1 MKYTMEILDTALDN
15 LQSKDIKERKKAAT
29 FFMRA
34 TCAELGTK
42 NTKPVKEWFI
52 VNTENYLST
61 IKEET
66 NPEMIWIYLYTLQ
79 NFCAR
84 YLHLNHLYIID
95 SDIMTEDTIQNF
107 EERSQEYAYDLLK
120 KQTHPKVLQGIASFF
135 WIYRQAFV
143 WDLFIEVLKQKKDK
157 LTLSHIGIAIR
168 QCYDLSQE
176 NDRSIYISDIQ
187 LKELLKVLETK
198 KILQKEMKLLE
209 NLYDC
214 S

>member
-34 TCAELGTK
+34 ACAELGTK

-52 VNTENYLST
+52 VNMEQYFSA

-66 NPEMIWIYLYTLQ
+66 NHEVLWIHLYTLQ

-84 YLHLNHLYIID
+84 YLHLNHLYIMD
-95 SDIMTEDTIQNF
+95 SDIITEDKVQNF
-107 EERSQEYAYDLLK
+107 EEKSKEYARGLLK

-143 WDLFIEVLKQKKDK
+143 WDLFIKVLKQKKDK

>member
-1 MKYTMEILDTALDN
+1 MLGINFDRSHLYEICNGGTGHCLRQPTK
-15 LQSKDIKERKKAAT
+15 QRYK
-29 FFMRA
+29 RA
-34 TCAELGTK
+34 QTD
-42 NTKPVKEWFI
+42 
-52 VNTENYLST
+52 
-61 IKEET
+61 
-66 NPEMIWIYLYTLQ
+66 PEMIWIYLYTLQ

-95 SDIMTEDTIQNF
+95 SDIMAEDTIQNF

-176 NDRSIYISDIQ
+176 NNRSIYISDIQ

>member
-34 TCAELGTK
+34 ACAELGTK

-52 VNTENYLST
+52 VNTENYLSA

-95 SDIMTEDTIQNF
+95 SDIMAEDTIQNF

>member
-1 MKYTMEILDTALDN
+1 MEILDTALDN

>member
-34 TCAELGTK
+34 ACAELGTK

-52 VNTENYLST
+52 VNTKNYLSA

-95 SDIMTEDTIQNF
+95 SDIMAEDTIQNF

-176 NDRSIYISDIQ
+176 NNRSIYISDIQ

>member
-209 NLYDC
+209 NLYNC

>member
-34 TCAELGTK
+34 ACAELGTK

-52 VNTENYLST
+52 VNTENYLSA

-176 NDRSIYISDIQ
+176 NHRSIYISDIQ

>member
-15 LQSKDIKERKKAAT
+15 LQSKDIKECKKAAT

-34 TCAELGTK
+34 ACAELGTK

-52 VNTENYLST
+52 VNIENYLSA

-66 NPEMIWIYLYTLQ
+66 DPEMIWIYLYTLQ

-176 NDRSIYISDIQ
+176 NNRSIYISDIQ

>member
-1 MKYTMEILDTALDN
+1 MKYTMEVLDTALDN

-34 TCAELGTK
+34 ACAELGTK

-52 VNTENYLST
+52 VNTENYLSA

-95 SDIMTEDTIQNF
+95 SDIMAEDTIQNF

-143 WDLFIEVLKQKKDK
+143 WDLFIKVLKQKKDK

>member
-29 FFMRA
+29 LFMRA
-34 TCAELGTK
+34 ACTELGTK

-52 VNTENYLST
+52 VNTENYLSA

-107 EERSQEYAYDLLK
+107 EKRSQEYAYDLLK

-176 NDRSIYISDIQ
+176 NNRSIYISDIQ

-198 KILQKEMKLLE
+198 KILQREMKLLE

>member
-95 SDIMTEDTIQNF
+95 SDIMAEDTIQNF

-143 WDLFIEVLKQKKDK
+143 WDLFIEVLKQKK
-157 LTLSHIGIAIR
+157 R
-168 QCYDLSQE
+168 
-176 NDRSIYISDIQ
+176 
-187 LKELLKVLETK
+187 
-198 KILQKEMKLLE
+198 
-209 NLYDC
+209 
-214 S
+214 

>member
-34 TCAELGTK
+34 ACAELGTK

-52 VNTENYLST
+52 VNIENYLSA

-66 NPEMIWIYLYTLQ
+66 DPEMIWIYLYTLQ

-176 NDRSIYISDIQ
+176 NNRSIYISDIQ